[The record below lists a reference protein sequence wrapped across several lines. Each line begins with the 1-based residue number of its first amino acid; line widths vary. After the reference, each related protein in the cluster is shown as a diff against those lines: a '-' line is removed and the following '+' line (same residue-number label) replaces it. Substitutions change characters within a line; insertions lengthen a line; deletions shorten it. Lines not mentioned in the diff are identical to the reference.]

1 MMGNLAA
8 YRDQALFIP
17 CQGERMLAILSEPT
31 AISSTIKTG
40 VLVIVGGPQY
50 RVGSHR
56 QFTLLAREL
65 ASQGVPTLRL
75 DYRGMGD
82 AEGEMRDFEA
92 VTEDIAAAIDA
103 FFNHTSGRI
112 DQVVLWGLCDGASA
126 ALLYLDA
133 TNDPRVR
140 GLTLLNPWARS
151 NTSLAK
157 TQLKH
162 YYWQRLRQPEFW
174 KKLLG
179 GGVGRKAWRDLIG
192 NARVAL
198 GLTKTPPQ
206 LTTAEPTHLKS
217 KSPYQ
222 ERMAGAWRNFGGDIQ
237 LIISGQDMT
246 ANEFLDHAGS
256 NTHWRGLLNQRKA
269 QRVDLP
275 AADHTF
281 SDRAAG
287 LSVQAHTL
295 SFVLGLG
302 KSCEVTYL

>member
-1 MMGNLAA
+1 MMGKLAA

-50 RVGSHR
+50 RGGSHR

-82 AEGEMRDFEA
+82 AEGEQRDFEA
-92 VTEDIAAAIDA
+92 VADDIAAAMDA
-103 FFNHTSGRI
+103 FFTHTHGRM

-126 ALLYLDA
+126 ALLYLDVSK
-133 TNDPRVR
+133 DPRVL

-151 NTSLAK
+151 DTSLAK

-162 YYWQRLRQPEFW
+162 YYWQRLSQPEFW

-179 GGVGRKAWRDLIG
+179 GGVGRKAWSDLLG
-192 NARVAL
+192 NAREAL
-198 GLTKTPPQ
+198 GRAKAPPKGRGTTPAQ
-206 LTTAEPTHLKS
+206 VKS
-217 KSPYQ
+217 ERPYQ
-222 ERMAGAWRNFGGDIQ
+222 ERMAKAWRRFGGDIQ
-237 LIISGQDMT
+237 LIISGQDLT
-246 ANEFLDHAGS
+246 AKEFLDHADTDS
-256 NTHWRGLLNQRKA
+256 NWRGLLAQSKV
-269 QRVDLP
+269 QRVNLS

-287 LSVQAHTL
+287 LEVQAHTL
-295 SFVLGLG
+295 SFVLRLG
-302 KSCEVTYL
+302 KSYEVTHL